1 MNMEKLT
8 TKSREALMAAHN
20 LAVENSNTEL
30 RNIHVLAAL
39 LRQEDGLVPSILE
52 KLGINRRLFENQ
64 VDQALSELPR
74 VSGSQAQEIYNSR
87 EFSALLVEAAR
98 QAEAMQDPGYIL
110 GKNPGIFLP
119 FGTEFL
125 RLVEQFCGHG
135 LLLFGESLSSG
146 VGSIIYVEFCFSF
159 V

>member
-52 KLGINRRLFENQ
+52 KLGINPIPLRKGYAADRMPSLAEILRTVDAQPLQ
-64 VDQALSELPR
+64 VEL
-74 VSGSQAQEIYNSR
+74 
-87 EFSALLVEAAR
+87 
-98 QAEAMQDPGYIL
+98 
-110 GKNPGIFLP
+110 
-119 FGTEFL
+119 TEWKWK
-125 RLVEQFCGHG
+125 
-135 LLLFGESLSSG
+135 
-146 VGSIIYVEFCFSF
+146 
-159 V
+159 